1 MFLGQSSIKYTGAG
15 EENRTPVY
23 SMASC
28 CSTIELHLHLVAGV
42 TGFEPVKCRSQSPVP
57 YRLAIPQEMVE
68 EDRFELPNPKE
79 QIYSLPRLATSLL
92 LHVKLLGLKNGGG

>member
-1 MFLGQSSIKYTGAG
+1 M
-15 EENRTPVY
+15 
-23 SMASC
+23 
-28 CSTIELHLHLVAGV
+28 
-42 TGFEPVKCRSQSPVP
+42 P

>member
-1 MFLGQSSIKYTGAG
+1 
-15 EENRTPVY
+15 
-23 SMASC
+23 MASC

-79 QIYSLPRLATSLL
+79 QIYSLPRLASSLL
-92 LHVKLLGLKNGGG
+92 LHKIVGAKINGGG